1 MGEKKSFLLYIS
13 SFKQI
18 RKLTQEQKG
27 NLLDAIMNFQEGI
40 PLPDMDPLVDMCFG
54 FIADD
59 MQRDAEKYEEI
70 VEKRRESGRKG
81 GKVTQANQ
89 ANARFALAN
98 QANATS
104 ENQANQANQAVNV
117 NVDVNEDVNVNEDVD
132 VDVNVK
138 ESGSDSSTEHTH
150 TSFNRPTNPELA
162 QEIIEK
168 GYTMNAAS
176 IQGFIDYNEE
186 RGWKMDW
193 REALRKWNQ
202 QERKQKPN
210 KINFLN
216 NAVPRDDA
224 EHEENRANI
233 AKLIAMQQ

>member
-1 MGEKKSFLLYIS
+1 M
-13 SFKQI
+13 
-18 RKLTQEQKG
+18 
-27 NLLDAIMNFQEGI
+27 
-40 PLPDMDPLVDMCFG
+40 
-54 FIADD
+54 
-59 MQRDAEKYEEI
+59 
-70 VEKRRESGRKG
+70 
-81 GKVTQANQ
+81 
-89 ANARFALAN
+89 
-98 QANATS
+98 
-104 ENQANQANQAVNV
+104 
-117 NVDVNEDVNVNEDVD
+117 
-132 VDVNVK
+132 
-138 ESGSDSSTEHTH
+138 SGSDSSTEHTH

-224 EHEENRANI
+224 EHKENRANI

>member
-1 MGEKKSFLLYIS
+1 MKRDSFVFYRSFFEAIEKLK
-13 SFKQI
+13 KND
-18 RKLTQEQKG
+18 KLTVYSHLCKYALGEEVGELDGVPGAIFDLIKPQIDA
-27 NLLDAIMNFQEGI
+27 NL
-40 PLPDMDPLVDMCFG
+40 
-54 FIADD
+54 
-59 MQRDAEKYEEI
+59 RRYEN
-70 VEKRRESGRKG
+70 GTKG
-81 GKVTQANQ
+81 GRPKTETKPNHNLDVTKTEPNV
-89 ANARFALAN
+89 NVN
-98 QANATS
+98 
-104 ENQANQANQAVNV
+104 ENVNGNENENVNV
-117 NVDVNEDVNVNEDVD
+117 NV
-132 VDVNVK
+132 
-138 ESGSDSSTEHTH
+138 SGSDSSTEHTH

-186 RGWKMDW
+186 RSWKMDW

-216 NAVPRDDA
+216 NAVPRDDD

>member
-1 MGEKKSFLLYIS
+1 MKRDSFVFYRSFFEAIEKLK
-13 SFKQI
+13 KND
-18 RKLTQEQKG
+18 KLTVYSHLCKYALGEEVGELDGVPGAIFDLIKPQIDANLRRYENGTKG
-27 NLLDAIMNFQEGI
+27 AEYGKLGGRPKTPKK
-40 PLPDMDPLVDMCFG
+40 PL
-54 FIADD
+54 
-59 MQRDAEKYEEI
+59 
-70 VEKRRESGRKG
+70 
-81 GKVTQANQ
+81 
-89 ANARFALAN
+89 
-98 QANATS
+98 
-104 ENQANQANQAVNV
+104 ENPKLTPNENVNVNENVNGNENENVNV
-117 NVDVNEDVNVNEDVD
+117 NV
-132 VDVNVK
+132 
-138 ESGSDSSTEHTH
+138 SGSDSSTEHTH

-186 RGWKMDW
+186 RSWKMDW

-216 NAVPRDDA
+216 NAVPRDDD
-224 EHEENRANI
+224 EREENRTNI